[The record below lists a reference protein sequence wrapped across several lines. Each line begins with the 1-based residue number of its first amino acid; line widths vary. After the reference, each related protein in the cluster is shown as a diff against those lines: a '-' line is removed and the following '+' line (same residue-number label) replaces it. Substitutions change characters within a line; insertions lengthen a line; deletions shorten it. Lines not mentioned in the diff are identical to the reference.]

1 VATPST
7 KPVTAT
13 RPVAKPVAKRV
24 AKPATV
30 PAPVAKPA
38 TVPTPVAK
46 PATVPT
52 PVAKPATVPTPVAK
66 PATVPT
72 PVAKPATVPAPAKK
86 PVTAIP
92 DLARKSREQL
102 VTGLKQGQQLSLDA
116 AQTWV
121 NAISALPVMHL
132 PTIPGLPATPDWE
145 AATTFTFDVADDL
158 LSAQRQFVGQ
168 LTKVLAPGKTA

>member
-1 VATPST
+1 VAGTPCTFQELFEESIVATPST

-13 RPVAKPVAKRV
+13 RPVAKPVAKR
-24 AKPATV
+24 
-30 PAPVAKPA
+30 
-38 TVPTPVAK
+38 
-46 PATVPT
+46 
-52 PVAKPATVPTPVAK
+52 VAKPATVPTPVAK